1 MLFRKKK
8 KKGSK
13 PVNKP
18 GVSLKA
24 PVHFKGGKIPI
35 WLGKKNIYIYKYV
48 KNQVGQRE
56 PREILL

>member
-1 MLFRKKK
+1 MCECYSGKKK

-24 PVHFKGGKIPI
+24 TVHFKGGKIPI
-35 WLGKKNIYIYKYV
+35 WLGKIYIY
-48 KNQVGQRE
+48 
-56 PREILL
+56 I